1 MKSDGNDNKTGR
13 RNFLRNAGLV
23 GLAGIAGSQGLKAV
37 ASGTEVRTIT
47 VDPQTDPKTITLPF
61 ENGTRPMVQY
71 PQKRPLIRLTTRPPK
86 LETPFPMFNDGIITP
101 NDAFFVRYHNMEI
114 PGVIDGFGIDPS
126 VIDPN
131 TFRLTVTGPD
141 PDPLAVVPP
150 VATITTALSLS
161 LSDLINKFERVTV
174 VAVNQCAGNSRA
186 FSDPRMAGGQIANGA
201 MGNAR
206 WTGVRL
212 KDILAQAGVL
222 ATAKQVTFN
231 GLDLPDS
238 EPPDFVKALD
248 IARAMDGEVMLAYA
262 MNGEDLPV
270 LNGYPLRLVVP
281 GWYGTYWV
289 KHLNEIKV
297 IDKVFDGYYMKTGY
311 RIPNNACGCTA
322 PGVVSTDTVPITKM
336 TVRSFITSLADN
348 ASVHVNKTTKVKGI
362 AFDGGSGI
370 KMVEFSEDGG
380 TSWRTAELGT
390 DLGKYSFRGW
400 RIDFKPSVAG
410 KYVLKVRATSVAG
423 ETQAM
428 TPIWNQSGYLRNVV
442 ETVNV
447 TAG

>member
-1 MKSDGNDNKTGR
+1 MKNDGSDKNSGR
-13 RNFLRNAGLV
+13 RSFLRNAGLL
-23 GLAGIAGSQGLKAV
+23 GLAGLAGSQSVKA
-37 ASGTEVRTIT
+37 ATPEVRTIT
-47 VDPQTDPKTITLPF
+47 VDPQTNPETINLPF

-71 PQKRPLIRLTTRPPK
+71 PQKRPLIRLTTRPPQ
-86 LETPFPMFNDGIITP
+86 LETPFAMFNDGIITP

-126 VIDPN
+126 VINPK
-131 TFRLTVTGPD
+131 TFRLTVKSPAV
-141 PDPLAVVPP
+141 DPLSSAPP
-150 VATITTALSLS
+150 VVTITTALSLS
-161 LSDLINKFERVTV
+161 LEDLINKYERVTV

-186 FSDPRMAGGQIANGA
+186 FSNPRMAGGQIANGA

-231 GLDLPDS
+231 GLDLPDV
-238 EPPDFVKALD
+238 EPPDFIKALD
-248 IARAMDGEVMLAYA
+248 LVRAMDGEVMLAYA

-289 KHLNEIKV
+289 KHLNEITV
-297 IDKVFDGYYMKTGY
+297 VDTPFVGFYMSTAY
-311 RIPNNACGCTA
+311 RVPNNACGCTA
-322 PGVVSTDTVPITKM
+322 PGVPAPLADTVPITKM

-348 ASVHVNKTTKVKGI
+348 AGVHVNKTVKVKGI

-370 KMVEFSEDGG
+370 KKVEFSEDGG
-380 TSWRTAELGT
+380 TTWRETELGP

-400 RIDFKPSVAG
+400 RVDFKPSAAG